1 LWIVNKQ
8 QELNEITR
16 YRAALER
23 IRRQKWNTYIQ
34 AGEARWKLQ
43 KILRRLRIRPLTKA
57 FYEYRNKQY
66 KVWKEKAL
74 KSWERLEKTHLG
86 VSILDETININF
98 RQERIIYEK
107 NLGGRL

>member
-1 LWIVNKQ
+1 MEASEDSPTTSN
-8 QELNEITR
+8 
-16 YRAALER
+16 
-23 IRRQKWNTYIQ
+23 Q
-34 AGEARWKLQ
+34 APDQ
-43 KILRRLRIRPLTKA
+43 
-57 FYEYRNKQY
+57 RNKQY